1 MPKLSKWTDTV
12 TVGQLVQKLLEFPQD
27 TGIAY
32 TWESNFFPVRLDQI
46 EVIQGDYR
54 VEGPVVLLDAE
65 T

>member
-12 TVGQLVQKLLEFPQD
+12 TVGELVQKLLEFPQD
-27 TGIAY
+27 MGIAY
-32 TWESNFFPVRLDQI
+32 TWESILFPVRLDQI

-54 VEGPVVLLDAE
+54 VEGPIVLMDAE